1 MRGRRATADT
11 QHPLHDQLACRCFDR
26 YAGVRKFQG
35 RAGALLRW
43 LRWERSRKTIA
54 MPSVAGTSA
63 AAELT
68 HCFILIRII
77 LYGPVVN

>member
-1 MRGRRATADT
+1 
-11 QHPLHDQLACRCFDR
+11 
-26 YAGVRKFQG
+26 
-35 RAGALLRW
+35 
-43 LRWERSRKTIA
+43 